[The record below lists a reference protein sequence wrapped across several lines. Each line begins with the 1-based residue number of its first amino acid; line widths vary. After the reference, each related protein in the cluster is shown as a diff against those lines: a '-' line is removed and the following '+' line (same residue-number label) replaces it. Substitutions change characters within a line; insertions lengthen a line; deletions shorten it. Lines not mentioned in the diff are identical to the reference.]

1 MVLYFILEIEMI
13 IFKRLEE
20 VQFWTFS
27 FLINTKIKLIT
38 NNYDTTNYY

>member
-1 MVLYFILEIEMI
+1 MVLYFILLEIEM
-13 IFKRLEE
+13 IFKRLEK